1 MFATDRDLLAF
12 EPNLF
17 RDVMWVSQRLV
28 DGQGT
33 ISGSVLTMSS
43 ADAGFDA
50 AGVEEGHVVFINGA
64 AYEVLERLSSTQVRL
79 SRPRASADGAQIPV
93 ANIAS
98 AAAARV
104 ATFAPQI
111 ATVHAQVVRMLG
123 IEPGQASTPGHP
135 AETDVTNPAAFTR
148 VECLGALHLIYA
160 AAGSLTSP
168 DSPTNQR
175 SEFYRMRFA
184 QERTRVT
191 AEIDLD
197 GDGRP
202 DAVRKLNVVQMVRE

>member
-28 DGQGT
+28 AGQGT
-33 ISGSVLTMSS
+33 ISGSVLTMSG

-50 AGVEEGHVVFINGA
+50 AGVGVGHVVFISGA
-64 AYEVLERLSSTQVRL
+64 AYEVIERLSSTQVRL
-79 SRPRASADGAQIPV
+79 SRPRPFADGVQVPV
-93 ANIAS
+93 ADVAS
-98 AAAARV
+98 PTAARV

-111 ATVHAQVVRMLG
+111 STVHAQVLRMLG
-123 IEPGQASTPGHP
+123 IEPGQASEPGHP
-135 AETDVTNPAAFTR
+135 AETDITNPAALTR
-148 VECLGALHLIYA
+148 AECLGALHLIYA
-160 AAGSLTSP
+160 AAGSLTAP

-175 SEFYRMRFA
+175 AEYYRMRFA
-184 QERTRVT
+184 QERTRVI

-197 GDGRP
+197 GDGKP
-202 DAVRKLNVVQMVRE
+202 DAIRKLNVVQMTR